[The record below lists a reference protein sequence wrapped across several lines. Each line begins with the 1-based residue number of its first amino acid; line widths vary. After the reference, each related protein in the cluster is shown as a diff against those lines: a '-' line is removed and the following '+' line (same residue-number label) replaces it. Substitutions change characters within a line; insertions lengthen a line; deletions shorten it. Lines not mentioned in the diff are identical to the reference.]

1 MSRRASWDGQA
12 AQAYGFR
19 DGSDLR
25 PPTAWDR
32 LKPSQAGSGL
42 ESSACNGHWTLLSNA
57 SSELEIGEKML
68 EFACSSPRRFAD
80 RENARLA

>member
-1 MSRRASWDGQA
+1 MSRRAHWEGQA

-19 DGSDLR
+19 DGWDLR
-25 PPTAWDR
+25 PPMAWDR

-42 ESSACNGHWTLLSNA
+42 ESGACDARWNPP
-57 SSELEIGEKML
+57 LECRFGVGEKML

-80 RENARLA
+80 RENARLT